1 MYIVCNVR
9 RVQMQC
15 TVPIEHAVRPTNKIK
30 LSATSVDL
38 IPVETHSRAV
48 LIYGAFLLDSQ
59 SGQGEEDIRARAL
72 ARERRGGEMVSTS
85 THTSVQRRRRQW
97 TLALVTVASLLERAD
112 EALLPAVYREVGAE
126 LGASP
131 AALGSLTLCRALVQ
145 AVCYPLAACAA
156 ARHDRARV
164 VAAGAFL
171 WAVPTMLVGV
181 SGTFVQMAIARG
193 FNGVGLAL
201 VVPAMNSLAA
211 DYSDD
216 TTRGS
221 AFGWLGMA
229 SRVGAMMGGTL
240 GVLLAP
246 TTFLGVHGWRL
257 AFHILALLSFAL
269 AVSTWFLASD
279 PRPPSASEKSTASV
293 ARELL
298 GEAKDVVRLP
308 TFQILVAQ
316 GVAGSVP
323 WTALTFAAMW
333 LELVGFTHWET
344 SVIINLN
351 QLTGAL
357 GSLFAGLIGDPMARR
372 FPNAGRV
379 ALAQVSTASTVPVA
393 AVLLLA
399 LPIDPSAGAAYAAAF
414 AVLGFVMP
422 WCPPATNNPILAEI
436 VPQKAR
442 TTVYALD
449 RFFETIFS
457 SFAPAVVGILAE
469 RVFGYKP
476 ASSATGMAERENAAA
491 LAKAVFAEIAV
502 PMAICCSIYS
512 LLYCTYPAD
521 RERAQKA
528 ALVAPE
534 DQDCENA
541 NSSTATGVD
550 GLNQALL
557 ARND

>member
-1 MYIVCNVR
+1 
-9 RVQMQC
+9 
-15 TVPIEHAVRPTNKIK
+15 
-30 LSATSVDL
+30 
-38 IPVETHSRAV
+38 
-48 LIYGAFLLDSQ
+48 
-59 SGQGEEDIRARAL
+59 
-72 ARERRGGEMVSTS
+72 
-85 THTSVQRRRRQW
+85 
-97 TLALVTVASLLERAD
+97 
-112 EALLPAVYREVGAE
+112 
-126 LGASP
+126 
-131 AALGSLTLCRALVQ
+131 
-145 AVCYPLAACAA
+145 
-156 ARHDRARV
+156 
-164 VAAGAFL
+164 
-171 WAVPTMLVGV
+171 
-181 SGTFVQMAIARG
+181 
-193 FNGVGLAL
+193 
-201 VVPAMNSLAA
+201 
-211 DYSDD
+211 
-216 TTRGS
+216 
-221 AFGWLGMA
+221 MA
-229 SRVGAMMGGTL
+229 SRLGAMTGGTL

-246 TTFLGVHGWRL
+246 TTFLGVPGWRL
-257 AFHILALLSFAL
+257 AFHILALLSVAL

-279 PRPPSASEKSTASV
+279 PRPPSTSEKSTATV
-293 ARELL
+293 ARELAM
-298 GEAKDVVRLP
+298 EARDVVRLP

-344 SVIINLN
+344 SVITNLN

-357 GSLFAGLIGDPMARR
+357 GSLFAGLIGDTMARR

-436 VPQKAR
+436 VPEKAR

-469 RVFGYKP
+469 RVFGYQP
-476 ASSATGMAERENAAA
+476 ASGGTGKAERENAAA

-512 LLYCTYPAD
+512 LLYCTYPSD
-521 RERAQKA
+521 RQRAQKA

-534 DQDCENA
+534 EEDCEHA
-541 NSSTATGVD
+541 ASSTPTGVD

-557 ARND
+557 ARSD

>member
-1 MYIVCNVR
+1 
-9 RVQMQC
+9 
-15 TVPIEHAVRPTNKIK
+15 
-30 LSATSVDL
+30 
-38 IPVETHSRAV
+38 
-48 LIYGAFLLDSQ
+48 
-59 SGQGEEDIRARAL
+59 
-72 ARERRGGEMVSTS
+72 MVSTS